1 MCVSA
6 YATHVM
12 QFMRLPSGLERDDG
26 CGMAGLTALVGL
38 VKQKLMTLPS
48 LSKCGLVAL
57 GCLWAFVSVYVHRL
71 SAKTART
78 TNKRDKSR
86 EGAAR
91 QQFNYLLST
100 MKVYIVTILIRPG
113 LSGNGKALHFFIWA
127 APNRS
132 QIDFHFKL
140 AVRLLDTDIHASKSN
155 NSNDLACVCS
165 RNKSGKLK
173 LPSQATK

>member
-1 MCVSA
+1 VRVGEQLVPFVYFMRQDFLYLYSMCMCVSA

-78 TNKRDKSR
+78 TNKRL
-86 EGAAR
+86 GAAG
-91 QQFNYLLST
+91 NSSLW
-100 MKVYIVTILIRPG
+100 IVATRA
-113 LSGNGKALHFFIWA
+113 SC
-127 APNRS
+127 
-132 QIDFHFKL
+132 
-140 AVRLLDTDIHASKSN
+140 VDTKI
-155 NSNDLACVCS
+155 V
-165 RNKSGKLK
+165 LK
-173 LPSQATK
+173 LNGPC